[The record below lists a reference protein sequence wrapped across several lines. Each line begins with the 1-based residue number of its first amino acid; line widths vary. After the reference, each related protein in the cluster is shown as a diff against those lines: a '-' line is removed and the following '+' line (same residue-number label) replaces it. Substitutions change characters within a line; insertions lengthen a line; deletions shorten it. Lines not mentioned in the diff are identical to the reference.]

1 VGESSHFRTAPRWS
15 VTTDEA
21 GKQRGACSDALG
33 RLVEVDEPS
42 GAAVQANYHALMQT
56 DGNFVLLNSAG
67 TSVWA
72 TGTGATNAASIFMQD
87 DGNLVTYI
95 FRWQAGVY
103 AAPTPG
109 SYPVSS
115 CSIGTYLV
123 AGEMLPSGK
132 CIVSPHGQYFLLMNT
147 DGNFFIYDW
156 AHGTGTWGPGTQ
168 GHPGAYAI
176 FQTDGNLVVYDVNG
190 TALWNSGTSGSYAE
204 RLDLNDDGRIIIW
217 KSAWNSG
224 TSDGQFNG
232 TTYAHPS
239 CDVGIGTGT
248 TGVLG
253 TGSCFVSPNGRFEL
267 LMQADGNLVIYDRSV
282 TPNAAI
288 WSTGTGLSTVD
299 PSVAY
304 RTLYFYDALGNLY
317 CVEQHGDAADGCIRT
332 APFLSVASDGRLL
345 TSIITH
351 GT

>member
-1 VGESSHFRTAPRWS
+1 
-15 VTTDEA
+15 
-21 GKQRGACSDALG
+21 
-33 RLVEVDEPS
+33 
-42 GAAVQANYHALMQT
+42 
-56 DGNFVLLNSAG
+56 
-67 TSVWA
+67 
-72 TGTGATNAASIFMQD
+72 
-87 DGNLVTYI
+87 
-95 FRWQAGVY
+95 
-103 AAPTPG
+103 
-109 SYPVSS
+109 
-115 CSIGTYLV
+115 
-123 AGEMLPSGK
+123 
-132 CIVSPHGQYFLLMNT
+132 
-147 DGNFFIYDW
+147 
-156 AHGTGTWGPGTQ
+156 
-168 GHPGAYAI
+168 
-176 FQTDGNLVVYDVNG
+176 VNG
-190 TALWNSGTSGSYAE
+190 TALWSSGTSGTYAE

-317 CVEQHGDAADGCIRT
+317 CVEQHGDAASGTGCPATPPGPSDAPVAADPNNAWRRRLFAYDSLSRGCAGPATRNRASSPTLTTRMASCCRRPRLRRT
-332 APFLSVASDGRLL
+332 CFLQQRRRRRSATVMTNCIA
-345 TSIITH
+345 
-351 GT
+351 